1 MNYKNLIK
9 KFFVFLFLSIVLVGV
24 IDVIQTIY
32 TPNSYEVLERLLKRD
47 ENHTLNTSDEKKL
60 NRDNYYQIVD
70 GKLYLNQE
78 SGLVE
83 YNYSTKKEKVLLAIS
98 SILNDYQI
106 INDKIYYCKMNDSD
120 NLNDMDLICRSLDGK
135 KKKKILKN
143 IAGFFYCGDEMIFYR
158 YDENVDNDNGDRFYL
173 YQEEGEPQLLFVNE
187 EDSEDG
193 CHPADPIFCWEGNI
207 VFEGGGIGGY
217 LAGYNLRTKQWQE
230 YFNMCDTPKDRYYLQ
245 LDVQCIE
252 NYMFVHGTMCS
263 TTKTAI
269 AGPYYLYD
277 AQETGVWQIDL
288 ITNERKQITQ
298 TVYHEGIYV
307 LNGKL
312 YGIDDGQ
319 CYLLYDNS
327 LPESGSEAN
336 VTGN

>member
-1 MNYKNLIK
+1 MNYKRFLK
-9 KFFVFLFLSIVLVGV
+9 KFFVFIFLSIVLVGV

-47 ENHTLNTSDEKKL
+47 ENHTLNTTDEKKL
-60 NRDNYYQIVD
+60 NRENYYQIVD

-83 YNYSTKKEKVLLAIS
+83 YDYSTKKEKVLLAIS

-106 INDKIYYCKMNDSD
+106 INDKIFFCKLNDCD

-143 IAGFFYCGDEMIFYR
+143 IAGFFFYEDEMIFYR
-158 YDENVDNDNGDRFYL
+158 YDENEDADNGDKFYL
-173 YQEEGEPQLLFVNE
+173 YQGEGEPQLLFVNE
-187 EDSEDG
+187 EYSEDG
-193 CHPADPIFCWEGNI
+193 FYPAAPIFCWEGNI
-207 VFEGGGIGGY
+207 IFEGDLKLGY

-230 YFNMCDTPKDRYYLQ
+230 YFNMRNTPEDRYYMQ

-269 AGPYYLYD
+269 AGPYYLDD
-277 AQETGVWQIDL
+277 AQENGVWRIDL
-288 ITNERKQITQ
+288 NTNERKQITQ

-307 LNGKL
+307 LNSKL
-312 YGIDDGQ
+312 YGIDNGK

-327 LPESGSEAN
+327 LSGSGSEAN